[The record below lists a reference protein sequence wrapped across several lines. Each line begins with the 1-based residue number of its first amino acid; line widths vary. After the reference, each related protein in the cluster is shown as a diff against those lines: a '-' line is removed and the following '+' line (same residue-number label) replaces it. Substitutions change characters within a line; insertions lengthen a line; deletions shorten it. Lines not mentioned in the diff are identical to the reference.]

1 MNERFSLIHTS
12 DTIQVSMQKNK
23 THLHLQFEK
32 FVENSKTCVTT
43 PGCSSTSPVPTRW
56 WGQFPPP
63 EPGTALTS
71 LTVMLNSPPLR
82 MKPSLPLEE
91 HPLHREHRHLLP
103 GCGSGPRSC
112 LIPYPAQVMTASFS
126 CANVPLKQVC
136 VYCNSPK
143 QEGETVS
150 ELLPCD

>member
-12 DTIQVSMQKNK
+12 DTIQISMQKNK
-23 THLHLQFEK
+23 THLHLQFMK
-32 FVENSKTCVTT
+32 FADLCDNSWLQLNITSTNGMVGTV
-43 PGCSSTSPVPTRW
+43 STSRTW
-56 WGQFPPP
+56 YHLNIFDG
-63 EPGTALTS
+63 
-71 LTVMLNSPPLR
+71 MLNSPPLR
-82 MKPSLPLEE
+82 IKPSLPLEE
-91 HPLHREHRHLLP
+91 HHLHREHRHLLP
-103 GCGSGPRSC
+103 GSGSRSRSC

-143 QEGETVS
+143 QEVETVS